1 MSNEQPIEHPIEEEE
16 GKTGGC
22 KCTGFLGNSV
32 ARGMGITAAGRGAV
46 VASNIFISSSLLY
59 LASQEAGCLDED
71 GKTTDCDAKI
81 YGFQPSSLITNIAVI
96 SNLVAAVFNP
106 LVGALVDFTDH
117 RHALGTICSFII
129 IMIQAIQV
137 YTVSSTWFIM
147 AILQSI
153 AGAIYQFML
162 TSTYAYFPEMTKE
175 LGEKAMHSIAPK
187 ITITQFSFQA
197 TFMVLIIGISIG
209 IGSGDVLTAQI
220 SQGINA
226 AILLVTWSIGWFKLL
241 PKSKAKR
248 VLPEGKSLCSAGFS
262 QIFQTA
268 KHINSNYKHSIRWYL
283 MALIFAEAGANSFT
297 ICAVT
302 YLNEV
307 LKMSGTETGIV
318 FLIVLV
324 CTIPGS
330 FLCEYV
336 VNKTNFNTG
345 WRLNMLYF
353 AVVTTVGVFV
363 LNDEYDKIKTYILG
377 IFWGIALG
385 WFYPT
390 ENGFFAVLVPQEQ
403 ATEMAGIYN
412 FCALVISWCPPFI
425 FTAMN
430 ENGIPL
436 NYGLLHL
443 VVYFFIAIGFLSLMP
458 DWETVIAESHGGQ
471 SQEQEGDE
479 EETTAKDPATKPDSN
494 TESTNQ
500 LDVEQP
506 SSSQAQE

>member
-1 MSNEQPIEHPIEEEE
+1 MPFNLLQ
-16 GKTGGC
+16 
-22 KCTGFLGNSV
+22 
-32 ARGMGITAAGRGAV
+32 TAAGRGAV

-59 LASQEAGCLDED
+59 LASEEAGCLDED
-71 GKTTDCDAKI
+71 GKATDCDEKI

-96 SNLVAAVFNP
+96 SGLISAFLNP
-106 LVGALVDFTDH
+106 LIGAIVDFTDH
-117 RHALGTICSFII
+117 RHAVGTIMSFII
-129 IMIQAIQV
+129 ITIQAIQV
-137 YTVSSTWFIM
+137 YTVSSTWFTM
-147 AILQSI
+147 AILQAI

-175 LGEKAMHSIAPK
+175 LGEKAMSNVAPK
-187 ITITQFSFQA
+187 ITISQFSFQA
-197 TFMVLIIGISIG
+197 MFIVLIIGISIG
-209 IGSGDVLTAQI
+209 IKSGDVLTAQI

-226 AILLVTWSIGWFKLL
+226 VTILICWSIGWFKLL

-248 VLPEGKSLCSAGFS
+248 TLPEGKSLCSAGFS

-268 KHINSNYKHSIRWYL
+268 KHINSNYKNSIRWYFL
-283 MALIFAEAGANSFT
+283 ALCFAEAGANSFT

-318 FLIVLV
+318 FLIVLI

-330 FLCEYV
+330 FFCEYV

-353 AVVTTVGVFV
+353 SIITAIGVFV
-363 LNDEYDKIKTYILG
+363 LNDENDKIITYVMG
-377 IFWGIALG
+377 VFWGIALG
-385 WFYPT
+385 WFYPS

-403 ATEMAGIYN
+403 ATEMAGLYN

-443 VVYFFIAIGFLSLMP
+443 VAYFLISIALLSMMP
-458 DWETVIAESHGGQ
+458 SDWDAVMAESHGNNKP
-471 SQEQEGDE
+471 E
-479 EETTAKDPATKPDSN
+479 EPTARVDDPTKP
-494 TESTNQ
+494 ESAERLPASDQ
-500 LDVEQP
+500 MEEVET
-506 SSSQAQE
+506 

>member
-1 MSNEQPIEHPIEEEE
+1 MPQEPPMEEVQENSDC
-16 GKTGGC
+16 C

-46 VASNIFISSSLLY
+46 IASNIFISSSLLY

-71 GKTTDCDAKI
+71 GKTTECDEKI

-96 SNLVAAVFNP
+96 SNVVAAVLNP
-106 LVGALVDFTDH
+106 LMGAVVDFTDH
-117 RHALGTICSFII
+117 RHALGTICAFLII
-129 IMIQAIQV
+129 GIQAVQV

-147 AILQSI
+147 AILQSV

-162 TSTYAYFPEMTKE
+162 TSTYAYFPEMAE
-175 LGEKAMHSIAPK
+175 QLGEKAMSNIAPK

-226 AILLVTWSIGWFKLL
+226 VILLVCWSIGWFKLL

-248 VLPEGKSLCSAGFS
+248 TLPEGKSLFSAGFS

-268 KHINSNYKHSIRWYL
+268 KHINSHYKNSIRWYL
-283 MALIFAEAGANSFT
+283 LALVFAEAGANSFT

-330 FLCEYV
+330 ILCEYV

-353 AVVTTVGVFV
+353 SIVTTVGVFV
-363 LNDEYDKIKTYILG
+363 LNDENDKIMTYVMG
-377 IFWGIALG
+377 VFWGIALG

-443 VVYFFIAIGFLSLMP
+443 VAYFLIAIALLSMMP
-458 DWETVIAESHGGQ
+458 SWDVVIAESHGP
-471 SQEQEGDE
+471 SSTLVEN
-479 EETTAKDPATKPDSN
+479 PTKPDA
-494 TESTNQ
+494 TE
-500 LDVEQP
+500 
-506 SSSQAQE
+506 A

>member
-1 MSNEQPIEHPIEEEE
+1 M
-16 GKTGGC
+16 
-22 KCTGFLGNSV
+22 FLASFAFQN
-32 ARGMGITAAGRGAV
+32 AAGRGAV
-46 VASNIFISSSLLY
+46 VASNIFISSSLIY
-59 LASQEAGCLDED
+59 LASEEAGCLDED
-71 GKTTDCDAKI
+71 GKTTDCDATI
-81 YGFQPSSLITNIAVI
+81 YGYRPSSLITNIGVI
-96 SNLVAAVFNP
+96 SNVTAALLNP
-106 LVGALVDFTDH
+106 LMGALVDFTDY
-117 RHALGTICSFII
+117 RHAMGTICSFLII
-129 IMIQAIQV
+129 VIQAIQV

-147 AILQSI
+147 AILQAV

-162 TSTYAYFPEMTKE
+162 TSTYAYFPEMTEE
-175 LGEKAMHSIAPK
+175 LGEKAMSSIAPR
-187 ITITQFSFQA
+187 ITITQFSFQSC
-197 TFMVLIIGISIG
+197 FMVLIIGISIG
-209 IGSGDVLTAQI
+209 IKSDDVLTAQI

-226 AILLVTWSIGWFKLL
+226 VTILICWVVGWFKCL

-248 VLPEGKSLCSAGFS
+248 TLPEGKSLCSAGFS

-268 KHINSNYKHSIRWYL
+268 KHINSHYKNSLRWYL
-283 MALIFAEAGANSFT
+283 LALIFAEAGANSFT

-302 YLNEV
+302 FLNEV

-336 VNKTNFNTG
+336 VKKTNFNTA

-353 AVVTTVGVFV
+353 TITTTIGVFI
-363 LNDEYDKIKTYILG
+363 LNDENDKILTYIMG

-403 ATEMAGIYN
+403 ATEMAGLFN

-443 VVYFFIAIGFLSLMP
+443 VAYFLIAIALLSMMP
-458 DWETVIAESHGGQ
+458 DWDSIIAESHATA
-471 SQEQEGDE
+471 GDTKME
-479 EETTAKDPATKPDSN
+479 DPAKP
-494 TESTNQ
+494 ESGVTQPPSGGQ
-500 LDVEQP
+500 LDVEEP
-506 SSSQAQE
+506 TSKTDVA